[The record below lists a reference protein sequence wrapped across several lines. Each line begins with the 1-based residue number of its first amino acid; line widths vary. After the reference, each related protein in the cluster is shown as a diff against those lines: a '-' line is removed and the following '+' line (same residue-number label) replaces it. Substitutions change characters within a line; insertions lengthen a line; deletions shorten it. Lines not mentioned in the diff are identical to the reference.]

1 METLNQTHT
10 HTNTHAGMQAH
21 IHTNTHADTCTHT
34 QTTLSELWLLHYGL
48 ASVYRLT
55 LEKHSCRQQE
65 PLNVLQRGVTRKDLL
80 KKDMADDKDMD

>member
-10 HTNTHAGMQAH
+10 HKHTCRHASTHSH
-21 IHTNTHADTCTHT
+21 KHTCTHT

-55 LEKHSCRQQE
+55 LEKHSCRQRE